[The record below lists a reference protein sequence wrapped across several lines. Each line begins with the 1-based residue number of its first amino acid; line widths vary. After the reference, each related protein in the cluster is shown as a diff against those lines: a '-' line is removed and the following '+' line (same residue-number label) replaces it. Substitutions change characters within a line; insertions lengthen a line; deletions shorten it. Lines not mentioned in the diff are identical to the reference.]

1 MKKPANLTVTIPEPC
16 TENWNKMTANG
27 NGRHCSSCNKTVVD
41 FSKFTDKEL
50 VEFLKK
56 VKGTIC
62 GRISEYQVNR
72 AMPIP
77 VQSNNSFF
85 HKALFG
91 TAIAAGLTAT
101 AKGQTEIHSMPS
113 MQVPVPAPPVSVP
126 ITPPITLLPQEMV
139 DQVKQYIGELPL
151 VYSDADT
158 LKTINPIHEQ
168 DEPAPVIDSS
178 KHWIKGIVRDEETNK
193 PLQYASVYLDDGTYS
208 AETDSSGAY
217 TLFVPDSLMNK
228 DVTIEFSCW
237 EHAARQEAVKTGK
250 EVQLNAKLKFKR
262 EIMKMGKMVMSK

>member
-16 TENWNKMTANG
+16 TENWDKMTASG
-27 NGRHCSSCNKTVVD
+27 SGRHCSSCNKTVVD

-101 AKGQTEIHSMPS
+101 ANGQTEIHSMPS
-113 MQVPVPAPPVSVP
+113 MQVPIPAPPVSAP

-139 DQVKQYIGELPL
+139 DEVKLYTGEIPV

-158 LKTINPIHEQ
+158 LKTFNPIHEH

-178 KHWIKGIVRDEETNK
+178 KHWIKGIVRDLKTK
-193 PLQYASVYLDDGTYS
+193 QPIGYATVYLEDGTYS
-208 AETDSSGAY
+208 TETDSNGAY
-217 TLFVPDSLMNK
+217 SLYIPDSFMNK
-228 DVTIEFSCW
+228 VVTIEF
-237 EHAARQEAVKTGK
+237 HAWDHENRQVTVRTGK
-250 EVQLNAKLKFKR
+250 EVKLNAELNFRK
-262 EIMKMGKMVMSK
+262 EQMIMGKMRMR